1 MRWELNKVRSELDR
15 CVERAVV
22 LQVLRDDHE
31 PRWLRAELEGRL
43 AGIDQVV
50 LDGAVAGLAAGG
62 VVCVEGGVVWAS
74 DAVRCLDELGLIGV

>member
-1 MRWELNKVRSELDR
+1 MCWLVNKVRSELDR

-31 PRWLRAELEGRL
+31 RRWSRAELESRL
-43 AGIDQVV
+43 ADIDRDV

-62 VVCVEGGVVWAS
+62 VLCVESGVVWAS
-74 DAVRCLDELGLIGV
+74 DAAWCLDQLGLIGV